1 MTRTFVA
8 IELGDQARAH
18 LDREIARLR
27 RVLPS
32 VRWGVPDSMH
42 LTLAFLGELD
52 DERLAAVEE
61 AAKETAHTVQPF
73 SLRVTGLGAF
83 GPTYAPRVIWAGL
96 AGDLPRLSQLQ
107 QALAAALAVRGFARD
122 ERPFSPH
129 LTLARVRERLPIAEV
144 GRLRSLIDDSP
155 HLRDPAPDATIP
167 VDHISVMK
175 SELSRPAARYT
186 CLRAVPLG
194 MIRDTPPPAAPGSS

>member
-61 AAKETAHTVQPF
+61 ATEDAAHAIRPF